1 MEVYGMYIVNQAGE
15 KAKYKKEI
23 DTLTIYATKVFW
35 EYCEEYTLRLWIVR
49 GVSCYLGYIS
59 DLDKQAYFFN
69 YTPTE
74 RQRKLI
80 TAFCRNVAKKERVKL

>member
-1 MEVYGMYIVNQAGE
+1 MNIVNQAGE
-15 KAKYKKEI
+15 KAKYKKQI
-23 DTLTIYATKVFW
+23 DSLIIYAHLVQWKFA
-35 EYCEEYTLRLWIVR
+35 EGYTLKLCLVKN
-49 GVSCYLGYIS
+49 VSVYDGYIS

-80 TAFCRNVAKKERVKL
+80 TAFCRNVAKKEGIKL